1 MVKYKR
7 LCAYCGKKCDM
18 KKDYCITQDSI
29 YICRKCYDEN
39 VLIKNKKT
47 DLKEIYK
54 TISLPERYWG

>member
-29 YICRKCYDEN
+29 YICKKCYDEK
-39 VLIKNKKT
+39 VLRK
-47 DLKEIYK
+47 KEIYK
-54 TISLPERYWG
+54 TVSLPEEYWG

>member
-29 YICRKCYDEN
+29 YICKKCYDEN
-39 VLIKNKKT
+39 VLKKKFIKH
-47 DLKEIYK
+47 
-54 TISLPERYWG
+54 

>member
-29 YICRKCYDEN
+29 YICRKCYDEK
-39 VLIKNKKT
+39 VLRKE
-47 DLKEIYK
+47 EIYK
-54 TISLPERYWG
+54 TVSLPEEYWG